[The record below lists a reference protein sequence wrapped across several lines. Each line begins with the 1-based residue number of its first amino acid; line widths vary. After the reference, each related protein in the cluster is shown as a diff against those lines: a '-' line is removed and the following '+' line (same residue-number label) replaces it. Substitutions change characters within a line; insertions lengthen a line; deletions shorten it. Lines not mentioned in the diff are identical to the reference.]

1 MRKVSAPMLFL
12 AGLGIVGVVAAVT
25 LGAVLALGLDDDDV
39 GNDPTVGG
47 ESPSASAQPVG
58 APLAEGQV
66 AVTGFAVGIT
76 VEGGTIERIDT
87 PFVVEGGDGRGATIT
102 DVEVDGQL
110 TDVAWDGGRD
120 FDLQAGGLGVEPSE
134 VNLFA
139 APTSITI
146 GFPDEMAHSFVPG
159 VYGLRTPAA
168 IGRGGV
174 ADAQDAVAFAAT
186 VESAIAFRG
195 GATTSMLPRQLTIE
209 AAGRVLV
216 QGDLEVRRHDG
227 VTVQASGVELPAGQ
241 YRVSFTPRPDGTGYD
256 VDALLQGDVTV
267 S

>member
-1 MRKVSAPMLFL
+1 MLFL
-12 AGLGIVGVVAAVT
+12 AGLGIVGVVAALTFGV
-25 LGAVLALGLDDDDV
+25 ALALGLDDDDV
-39 GNDPTVGG
+39 AGDDPTLDGDA
-47 ESPSASAQPVG
+47 PSGTTPPVEAE
-58 APLAEGQV
+58 APLAEDQV
-66 AVTGFAVGIT
+66 AVTGFANGIT

-87 PFVVEGGDGRGATIT
+87 PFVVEGGGGRGATIT

-110 TDVAWDGGRD
+110 TDVVWDGGRD
-120 FDLQAGGLGVEPSE
+120 FDLQAGGLGVEPSQ

-168 IGRGGV
+168 IGRGGL

-186 VESAIAFRG
+186 VESALAFRG
-195 GATTSMLPRQLTIE
+195 GATTSMLPRRLTIE

-227 VTVQASGVELPAGQ
+227 VTVRAAGVELPEGQ
-241 YRVSFTPRPDGTGYD
+241 YRVTFTPRADGTGYD